1 MVKRLSCLTIRSLSG
16 RAAAHRAMA
25 HTALFSNSSLRVR
38 YRRYQAHMQKAR
50 ALESK
55 AEAKA
60 ASSTLSATARE
71 VRS

>member
-25 HTALFSNSSLRVR
+25 RAALFSDHSLRVR

-60 ASSTLSATARE
+60 ASSMRSADVQE